1 MGHRNSNTRSP
12 FPGGSACGA
21 SFYNYVDSAGYD
33 NIATTQ
39 EKNQAGMGAGDSKR
53 DRCKKGKSC
62 GAACIFYRKDCIL
75 ELPETVQ
82 EPMMR
87 VRNMLKEAVAKGHL
101 TDDEAGN
108 VFQKHMGLT
117 DDIKWGR
124 EDLRAEKNL
133 KTMKDVATR
142 MKNHAD
148 ELDQA
153 REVVR
158 RESKSEEDFNRKIDN
173 IHEKM
178 YGGLG
183 AIRSE
188 KTSSISPEGVEFAQ
202 QRKAVFLKGD
212 EIMAQSNKEF
222 KEGTLTAKTMN
233 DRMAPIAEALKPD
246 KGKYSPAEI
255 AYAAKILTQ
264 YETSYMGTAGS
275 LKEGGGFFEKG
286 GNVPSA
292 YGNLERASKEQKEA
306 RVLLG
311 TKAYLEQG
319 GRDGYT
325 GQRTSILH
333 MDWEHFIPFES
344 VKKYAEVENNFFLTA
359 SRINGGKA
367 ANPPSYLVDTAKGLP
382 AMDKRKTTFDEN
394 GKMTPESRT
403 KWEAGE
409 AKKTG
414 YNQLKQ
420 QGFEAGYYQARVQA
434 LKEITGSALYS
445 SLPASDKMSILNKI
459 MYGSLLSRVPGMS
472 ETAGGGYWSGLRND
486 KRWYYYGNE
495 NPEFTRSVFK
505 KFMDLHEKG
514 DEAGLAKMG
523 GVLRKYADE
532 LNPNISARIPANA
545 TLKQAS
551 GEKKVVELKPEVTP
565 QVRQIMNEMND
576 KALKEINAL

>member
-21 SFYNYVDSAGYD
+21 PFYNYVDSVGYD

-82 EPMMR
+82 EPMIK
-87 VRNMLKEAVAKGHL
+87 VRNMLKEAVAKGHIS
-101 TDDEAGN
+101 DDDAGN
-108 VFQKHMGLT
+108 LFQKHMGLT

-124 EDLRAEKNL
+124 EDLTAPKHA
-133 KTMKDVATR
+133 KTMKDVGTR
-142 MKNHAD
+142 MKNHAE

-158 RESKSEEDFNRKIDN
+158 RESKSEEDFKKKMDD

-188 KTSSISPEGVEFAQ
+188 KTSSITADGVEFAQ

-212 EIMAQSNKEF
+212 EVMAQSQKEF
-222 KEGTLTAKTMN
+222 KEGTLTAKAMN
-233 DRMAPIAEALKPD
+233 DRMAPIAESLKPD

-255 AYAAKILTQ
+255 AYAAKIMSG
-264 YETSYMGTAGS
+264 YETSFLGTAGS

-286 GNVPSA
+286 GTLPTA
-292 YGNLERASKEQKEA
+292 YGDLKKANKDQQEA

-311 TKAYLEQG
+311 VKAYLEQG
-319 GRDGYT
+319 GRDAYS

-333 MDWEHFIPFES
+333 MDWEHFVPFGAI
-344 VKKYAEVENNFFLTA
+344 KKYAEVENNFFLTA

-367 ANPPSYLVDTAKGLP
+367 ESPPSYLVDAAKGLP
-382 AMDKRKTTFDEN
+382 AMDKRKTTFDAN

-409 AKKTG
+409 AKKVG

-420 QGFEAGYYQARVQA
+420 QGFESGYYQARTQA
-434 LKEITGSALYS
+434 LKELTGSALYS
-445 SLPASDKMSILNKI
+445 SLSATDKLAVLNKI
-459 MYGSLLSRVPGMS
+459 MYGSLLSRVPSMS

-495 NPEFTRSVFK
+495 NPEFTKGVFK
-505 KFMDLHEKG
+505 KFMELHEKG
-514 DEAGLAKMG
+514 DEAGLVKMG
-523 GVLRKYADE
+523 GILRKYADD
-532 LNPNISARIPANA
+532 LNPNISARIPSNA

-551 GEKKVVELKPEVTP
+551 GDKPVVELKPEITP
-565 QVRQIMNEMND
+565 QVRQIMNEMN
-576 KALKEINAL
+576 ATAMKEIDAL